1 MRRCSGGSKSQEKQ
15 LQHHQKHKHCCLS
28 HLFLKAA
35 AQNPPKVAVIH
46 AAPSSSSSS
55 SSPAAASSGPQ
66 TQISRE
72 LITSTTPPI
81 YEGDQCFTFAN
92 VSSSVD
98 SLSSRLRSILDGADD
113 PHLIKPQSP
122 PGKGSNNPSKNQA
135 ETASAYNPK
144 IVGIYM
150 PPSVEYIIS
159 VFSILRCGEAF
170 LPIDPSWPRD
180 RVLSIVASANAAL
193 IITSRSSFG
202 KGGNKDINEADWLV
216 DRSGCR
222 VLCFSME
229 GSECSGGP
237 SELAWPCEN
246 EKERLFCYLLY
257 TSGST
262 GKPKGVCGT
271 EQGLLNRFW
280 WMQELYPLHGEETL
294 LFKTSISFIDHLQE
308 FLSAMLTTCT
318 LVIPPFHE
326 LKEYPFSLVNVLQAY
341 SINRLTAVPSLMRAI
356 LPVLQRQHSMQIQT
370 SLKLLVLSG
379 EVFSLSLWD
388 ALSTLLPR
396 TTILNLYGTTEVSGD
411 CTYFDCKRLPAILEK
426 EALTS
431 IPIGLPI
438 SNCDVAL
445 ICESDTSNKGE
456 IYVGGLC
463 VSNGYYSESTVT
475 SFISANPHMDNIC
488 NSSVDNW
495 GCQAYYRTG
504 DFAQRL
510 QNGDLVFLGRT
521 DRTVKINGQRIV
533 LEEIENTLRGHP
545 DVADAA
551 VISRE
556 GPGELLFLD
565 AILLFKE
572 REKSEDFFVRSSIRK
587 WMVDKVPLAMV
598 PNRFVITESL
608 PMSSTGKVD
617 YALLARSMFL
627 NLHVQDEIGNA
638 TSDLL
643 QIIKKAFCD
652 GLMVEEVSC
661 DDDFFAMG
669 GNSISAAHVSYNLGI
684 NMRLLYNFPTP
695 SKLHAALLE
704 KKESYRMEVRVD
716 ANSQLKPK
724 KDSLVS
730 DMAYSPNPT
739 TPVVPGL
746 KSMKQPSK
754 NPHQNNDDH
763 TVASKRFKEDLDI
776 NISSACVKPSDGQ
789 PLSSSISMLCSF
801 SRCNTVIYDEN
812 CRSRKSHQIN
822 RLAKVPRN
830 GKGSSMHE
838 LWKVYMESC
847 VDASPL
853 VVVKNPDVYLFI
865 GSHSHKF
872 VCVNAPS
879 GSIQWEVKLEG
890 RIESSAA
897 IVGDFSQVVVG
908 CYSGKIYFL
917 DFFDGSICWTFQTC
931 GEVKCQP
938 VVDIHRRLIWCG
950 SHDHNLYALDYRN
963 HCCIY
968 KLSCDGSI
976 YGSPAIDEVHK
987 TLYVASTSGHV
998 TAISIKALPFNTLWE
1013 HELKV
1018 PVFGSLSLCP
1028 SSGNVICCLVDGN
1041 IVVLDFCGSIIW
1053 RCGTGGPVFAGACI
1067 SCVLPSQVLI
1077 CSRNGRVYS
1086 FEMET
1091 GDLLWEYNVGDP
1103 ITASAY
1109 VDEHLQLLSDPCLLA
1124 DRLVCVCT
1132 SSGRIHLLQINLDDS
1147 RKQNQPGLNIVQEF
1161 ARLEL
1166 PGDIFSSPVMI
1177 GGRIFVG
1184 CRDDYVHCISVED
1197 LSSVYEGAGY

>member
-1 MRRCSGGSKSQEKQ
+1 MSHCSGSSGSQEKQ

-28 HLFLKAA
+28 HLFLRAA

-46 AAPSSSSSS
+46 AAPSSSS
-55 SSPAAASSGPQ
+55 AAASSGPQ

-81 YEGDQCFTFAN
+81 YEGDQCFSFAN
-92 VSSSVD
+92 VFSSVD
-98 SLSSRLRSILDGADD
+98 SLSYRLRSILDGADD
-113 PHLIKPQSP
+113 PHLVKPQSL

-193 IITSRSSFG
+193 IITSRSLFG
-202 KGGNKDINEADWLV
+202 KGGKKDINEADWLV

-229 GSECSGGP
+229 DSECSGP
-237 SELAWPCEN
+237 MELAWPCEN
-246 EKERLFCYLLY
+246 EKERLFCYLMY

-280 WMQELYPLHGEETL
+280 WMQELYPLHGEEAL

-326 LKEYPFSLVNVLQAY
+326 LKQYPFSLVNVLQ
-341 SINRLTAVPSLMRAI
+341 
-356 LPVLQRQHSMQIQT
+356 
-370 SLKLLVLSG
+370 
-379 EVFSLSLWD
+379 
-388 ALSTLLPR
+388 
-396 TTILNLYGTTEVSGD
+396 VSGD
-411 CTYFDCKRLPAILEK
+411 CTYFDCKRLPAILET

-533 LEEIENTLRGHP
+533 LEEIENTLRGHA

-608 PMSSTGKVD
+608 PISSTGKVD
-617 YALLARSMFL
+617 YALLARSKFL

-704 KKESYRMEVRVD
+704 KKESYRLEVRAD

-789 PLSSSISMLCSF
+789 PSSSSISMLCSF
-801 SRCNTVIYDEN
+801 SRCNKVIYDEN

-822 RLAKVPRN
+822 RLVKVPRN
-830 GKGSSMHE
+830 GQGSSMHE

-853 VVVKNPDVYLFI
+853 VVVKQQDVYLFI

-872 VCVNAPS
+872 VCVNALS

-917 DFFDGSICWTFQTC
+917 DFLDGSICWTFQTC

-938 VVDIHRRLIWCG
+938 VVDIHRQLIWCG

-963 HCCIY
+963 YCCLY

-976 YGSPAIDEVHK
+976 YGSPAIDEVHN

-1028 SSGNVICCLVDGN
+1028 LSGNVICCLVDGN

-1077 CSRNGRVYS
+1077 CSRNGCVYS

-1109 VDEHLQLLSDPCLLA
+1109 VDEHLQLLSDPCLLS

-1132 SSGRIHLLQINLDDS
+1132 SSGHVHLLQINLDDS
-1147 RKQNQPGLNIVQEF
+1147 GKQNQPGLNIVQEF

-1197 LSSVYEGAGY
+1197 LSSMYEGAGY

>member
-1 MRRCSGGSKSQEKQ
+1 MRRCSGSSKSQEKQ

-81 YEGDQCFTFAN
+81 YEGDQCFTFAD
-92 VSSSVD
+92 VFGSVD

-229 GSECSGGP
+229 DSECSGGP

-246 EKERLFCYLLY
+246 EKERLFCYLMY

-280 WMQELYPLHGEETL
+280 WMQELYPLHGEEAL

-326 LKEYPFSLVNVLQAY
+326 LKEYPFSLVNVLQ
-341 SINRLTAVPSLMRAI
+341 
-356 LPVLQRQHSMQIQT
+356 
-370 SLKLLVLSG
+370 
-379 EVFSLSLWD
+379 
-388 ALSTLLPR
+388 
-396 TTILNLYGTTEVSGD
+396 VSGD
-411 CTYFDCKRLPAILEK
+411 CTYFDCKRLPAILET

-521 DRTVKINGQRIV
+521 DRIVKINGQRIV

-617 YALLARSMFL
+617 YALLARSKFL

-638 TSDLL
+638 TTDLL

-739 TPVVPGL
+739 TPIVPGL

-754 NPHQNNDDH
+754 NPHQNDDDH

-812 CRSRKSHQIN
+812 CTSQKSHQIN

-853 VVVKNPDVYLFI
+853 VVVKQQDVYLFI

-872 VCVNAPS
+872 VCVNALS

-917 DFFDGSICWTFQTC
+917 DFLDGSICWTFQTC

-938 VVDIHRRLIWCG
+938 VVDIHRQLIWCG

-976 YGSPAIDEVHK
+976 YGSPAIDEVHN

-998 TAISIKALPFNTLWE
+998 TSISIKALPFNTLWE

-1067 SCVLPSQVLI
+1067 SCALPSQVLI

-1109 VDEHLQLLSDPCLLA
+1109 VDEHLQLLSDPCLLS

-1132 SSGRIHLLQINLDDS
+1132 SSGRVHLLQINLDDS
-1147 RKQNQPGLNIVQEF
+1147 GKQNQPGLNIVQEF

>member
-1 MRRCSGGSKSQEKQ
+1 MRSCSGSSKSQEKQ
-15 LQHHQKHKHCCLS
+15 LQHHHTHCCLS
-28 HLFLKAA
+28 HLFLQSAA
-35 AQNPPKVAVIH
+35 ENPSKVAVIH
-46 AAPSSSSSS
+46 AARSSSA
-55 SSPAAASSGPQ
+55 PSSGPQ
-66 TQISRE
+66 IQISRE
-72 LITSTTPPI
+72 LITSTTSTTTPI
-81 YEGDQCFTFAN
+81 YEGDHCFTFA
-92 VSSSVD
+92 SMLISVD

-113 PHLIKPQSP
+113 PHLSKPQSP
-122 PGKGSNNPSKNQA
+122 PGKGNDNPSMNQA
-135 ETASAYNPK
+135 EAASAYCPK

-180 RVLSIVASANAAL
+180 RVLSIVASANVAL

-216 DRSGCR
+216 ERGGCR

-229 GSECSGGP
+229 DSECSGP
-237 SELAWPCEN
+237 LELAWPCEN
-246 EKERLFCYLLY
+246 EKERLFCYLMY

-280 WMQELYPLHGEETL
+280 WMQELYPLHGEEAI

-326 LKEYPFSLVNVLQAY
+326 LKEYPYALVNVLQAY
-341 SINRLTAVPSLMRAI
+341 SINRLTIVPSLMRAF
-356 LPVLQRQHSMQIQT
+356 LPVLQRQHSMQLQT

-379 EVFSLSLWD
+379 EVFSISLWD
-388 ALSTLLPR
+388 ALSTLLPG

-411 CTYFDCKRLPAILEK
+411 CTYFDCKRLPAILET

-438 SNCDVAL
+438 SNCDVEL
-445 ICESDTSNKGE
+445 ICESDTSNEGE

-463 VSNGYYSESTVT
+463 VSNGYYSESIVT
-475 SFISANPHMDNIC
+475 SFVSAKPHVDNIC
-488 NSSVDNW
+488 NSAADNW

-504 DFAQRL
+504 DFARRL

-521 DRTVKINGQRIV
+521 DRTIKINGQRIV

-587 WMVDKVPLAMV
+587 WMVDRVPLAMV
-598 PNRFVITESL
+598 PNRFVFTESL

-617 YALLARSMFL
+617 YALLARSKFL
-627 NLHVQDEIGNA
+627 NLNVQDEIGKA

-643 QIIKKAFCD
+643 LVIKKAFCD

-669 GNSISAAHVSYNLGI
+669 GNSITAAHVSYNLGI

-704 KKESYRMEVRVD
+704 KKEPCNIEMRID
-716 ANSQLKPK
+716 ANSQLKSK
-724 KDSLVS
+724 EDRLVS
-730 DMAYSPNPT
+730 YMAYSLNPT
-739 TPVVPGL
+739 TPIVPGL
-746 KSMKQPSK
+746 KSPKQPS
-754 NPHQNNDDH
+754 NYPHQHNDDP
-763 TVASKRFKEDLDI
+763 TVPSKRFKKDLDI
-776 NISSACVKPSDGQ
+776 NILSASVNPSDGQ

-801 SRCNTVIYDEN
+801 SRCNTIIYDEN
-812 CRSRKSHQIN
+812 CRSQKSHQIN
-822 RLAKVPRN
+822 RIAKVPRN
-830 GKGSSMHE
+830 GKVSSMHE
-838 LWKVYMESC
+838 LWKIYMESC

-853 VVVKNPDVYLFI
+853 VVVKQQDVYLFI

-872 VCVNAPS
+872 VCVNALS
-879 GSIQWEVKLEG
+879 GSVQWEVKLKG

-897 IVGDFSQVVVG
+897 VVGDFSQVVVG
-908 CYSGKIYFL
+908 CYRGKIYFL
-917 DFFDGSICWTFQTC
+917 DFLDGSICWTFQTG

-938 VVDIHRRLIWCG
+938 VVDRHRQLIWCG
-950 SHDHNLYALDYRN
+950 SHDHYLYALDYRN
-963 HCCIY
+963 HCCTY
-968 KLSCDGSI
+968 KLLCGGSI
-976 YGSPAIDEVHK
+976 YGSPAIDEVHN
-987 TLYVASTSGHV
+987 TLYVASTIGRV

-1018 PVFGSLSLCP
+1018 PVFASISLCP
-1028 SSGNVICCLVDGN
+1028 SNGNVICCLVDGS
-1041 IVVLDFCGSIIW
+1041 IVVLDLCGSIIW
-1053 RCGTGGPVFAGACI
+1053 RCGTGGPVFRWSLYILCASFSGI
-1067 SCVLPSQVLI
+1067 GKQRGEKVLI

-1109 VDEHLQLLSDPCLLA
+1109 VDEHLQLLSDPCLLS

-1132 SSGRIHLLQINLDDS
+1132 SSGSIHLLQINLDNS
-1147 RKQNQPGLNIVQEF
+1147 GKQNQPGLNIVQEF
-1161 ARLEL
+1161 ARLKL

-1184 CRDDYVHCISVED
+1184 CRDDYVHCFSVEN
-1197 LSSVYEGAGY
+1197 LSSV

>member
-1 MRRCSGGSKSQEKQ
+1 MRRCSGSSKSQEKQ

-81 YEGDQCFTFAN
+81 YEGDQCFTFAD
-92 VSSSVD
+92 VFGSVD

-229 GSECSGGP
+229 DSECSGGP

-246 EKERLFCYLLY
+246 EKERLFCYLMY

-280 WMQELYPLHGEETL
+280 WMQELYPLHGEEAL

-411 CTYFDCKRLPAILEK
+411 CTYFDCKRLPAILET

-521 DRTVKINGQRIV
+521 DRIVKINGQRIV

-617 YALLARSMFL
+617 YALLARSKFL

-638 TSDLL
+638 TTDLL
-643 QIIKKAFCD
+643 QIIKK
-652 GLMVEEVSC
+652 
-661 DDDFFAMG
+661 
-669 GNSISAAHVSYNLGI
+669 
-684 NMRLLYNFPTP
+684 
-695 SKLHAALLE
+695 
-704 KKESYRMEVRVD
+704 
-716 ANSQLKPK
+716 
-724 KDSLVS
+724 
-730 DMAYSPNPT
+730 
-739 TPVVPGL
+739 
-746 KSMKQPSK
+746 
-754 NPHQNNDDH
+754 
-763 TVASKRFKEDLDI
+763 
-776 NISSACVKPSDGQ
+776 
-789 PLSSSISMLCSF
+789 
-801 SRCNTVIYDEN
+801 
-812 CRSRKSHQIN
+812 
-822 RLAKVPRN
+822 
-830 GKGSSMHE
+830 
-838 LWKVYMESC
+838 
-847 VDASPL
+847 
-853 VVVKNPDVYLFI
+853 
-865 GSHSHKF
+865 
-872 VCVNAPS
+872 
-879 GSIQWEVKLEG
+879 WEVKLEG

-917 DFFDGSICWTFQTC
+917 DFLDGSICWTFQTC

-938 VVDIHRRLIWCG
+938 VVDIHRQLIWCG

-976 YGSPAIDEVHK
+976 YGSPAIDEVHN

-998 TAISIKALPFNTLWE
+998 TSISIKALPFNTLWE

-1067 SCVLPSQVLI
+1067 SCALPSQVLI

-1109 VDEHLQLLSDPCLLA
+1109 VDEHLQLLSDPCLLS

-1132 SSGRIHLLQINLDDS
+1132 SSGRVHLLQINLDDS
-1147 RKQNQPGLNIVQEF
+1147 GKQNQPGLNIVQEF

>member
-1 MRRCSGGSKSQEKQ
+1 MRRCSGSSKSQEKQ
-15 LQHHQKHKHCCLS
+15 LHHHQKHKHCCLS

-46 AAPSSSSSS
+46 AAPSSSSS
-55 SSPAAASSGPQ
+55 AAACSGPQ

-72 LITSTTPPI
+72 LIASTTPPI

-92 VSSSVD
+92 VFSSVD

-229 GSECSGGP
+229 DSECSGGP

-246 EKERLFCYLLY
+246 EKERLFCYLMY

-280 WMQELYPLHGEETL
+280 WMQELYPLHGEEAL
-294 LFKTSISFIDHLQE
+294 LFKTSTSFIDHLQE

-411 CTYFDCKRLPAILEK
+411 CTYFDCKRLPAILET

-445 ICESDTSNKGE
+445 ICESDASNEGE

-475 SFISANPHMDNIC
+475 SFISAKPHMDNIC

-572 REKSEDFFVRSSIRK
+572 REKSEDLLVRSSIRK

-598 PNRFVITESL
+598 PNRFVFTESL

-617 YALLARSMFL
+617 YALLARSKFL

-695 SKLHAALLE
+695 SKLQAALLE
-704 KKESYRMEVRVD
+704 KKESYRLEVRVD

-730 DMAYSPNPT
+730 DMAYSPNST
-739 TPVVPGL
+739 TPIVPGL

-776 NISSACVKPSDGQ
+776 NISSACVNPSDGQ

-801 SRCNTVIYDEN
+801 SRCNTVIYDEH
-812 CRSRKSHQIN
+812 CTSQKSHQIN
-822 RLAKVPRN
+822 RLAKVLRN

-853 VVVKNPDVYLFI
+853 VVVKQQDVYLFI

-872 VCVNAPS
+872 VCVNALS

-917 DFFDGSICWTFQTC
+917 DFLDGSICWTFQTC

-938 VVDIHRRLIWCG
+938 VVDIHRQLIWCG

-976 YGSPAIDEVHK
+976 YGSPAIDEVHNS
-987 TLYVASTSGHV
+987 LYVASTSGHV

-1077 CSRNGRVYS
+1077 CSRNGCVYS

-1109 VDEHLQLLSDPCLLA
+1109 VDEHLQLLSDPCLLP

-1132 SSGRIHLLQINLDDS
+1132 SSGRVHLLQINLDDS
-1147 RKQNQPGLNIVQEF
+1147 GKQNQPGLNIVQEF

-1197 LSSVYEGAGY
+1197 LSSV

>member
-1 MRRCSGGSKSQEKQ
+1 MRRCSGSSKSQEKQ

-46 AAPSSSSSS
+46 AAPSSSSS
-55 SSPAAASSGPQ
+55 AAASSGPQ

-72 LITSTTPPI
+72 LIASTTPPI

-92 VSSSVD
+92 VFSSVD

-229 GSECSGGP
+229 DSECSGGP

-246 EKERLFCYLLY
+246 EKERLFCYLMY

-280 WMQELYPLHGEETL
+280 WMQKLYPLHGEEAL

-411 CTYFDCKRLPAILEK
+411 CTYFDCKRLPTILET

-475 SFISANPHMDNIC
+475 SFISAKPHMDNIC

-495 GCQAYYRTG
+495 GCQGYYRTG

-598 PNRFVITESL
+598 PNRFVFTESL

-617 YALLARSMFL
+617 YALLARSKFL

-704 KKESYRMEVRVD
+704 KKESYCMEVRVD

-739 TPVVPGL
+739 TPIVPGL

-754 NPHQNNDDH
+754 NPHQINDDH
-763 TVASKRFKEDLDI
+763 TVASKRFKEDLDS
-776 NISSACVKPSDGQ
+776 NISSACVNPSDGQ

-830 GKGSSMHE
+830 GKGSSLHE

-853 VVVKNPDVYLFI
+853 VVVKQQDVYLFI

-872 VCVNAPS
+872 VCVNALS

-917 DFFDGSICWTFQTC
+917 NFFDGSICWTFQTC

-938 VVDIHRRLIWCG
+938 VVDIHRQLIWCG

-976 YGSPAIDEVHK
+976 YGSPAIDEVHNS
-987 TLYVASTSGHV
+987 LYVASTSGHV

-1077 CSRNGRVYS
+1077 CSRNGCVYS

-1109 VDEHLQLLSDPCLLA
+1109 VDEHLQLLSDPCVLS
-1124 DRLVCVCT
+1124 DRLLCVCT
-1132 SSGRIHLLQINLDDS
+1132 SSGRVHLLQINLDDS
-1147 RKQNQPGLNIVQEF
+1147 GKESQPGLNIVQEF
-1161 ARLEL
+1161 ASLEL

-1184 CRDDYVHCISVED
+1184 CRDDYVHCISVEA
-1197 LSSVYEGAGY
+1197 LSSV